1 MHEDDGYDGS
11 ISISN
16 MFDNPQDIPK
26 ENCLTACENA
36 AIRNCQY
43 SNDGECTFELKIFSL
58 DNNNLDKNFMCEF
71 RNDGKDGLIIAD
83 ISFLQSKCCLSIFV
97 IL

>member
-1 MHEDDGYDGS
+1 
-11 ISISN
+11 

-43 SNDGECTFELKIFSL
+43 SNDGDCTFELKIFAL
-58 DNNNLDKNFMCEF
+58 DSNDLERKFMCEF
-71 RNDGKDGLIIAD
+71 RNDGKVRFIIND
-83 ISFLQSKCCLSIFV
+83 SFFAIFCFSIFV
-97 IL
+97 I